1 MQLINFSN
9 YVINLIIIYNIVPII
24 LKYILIF
31 QYITFKKLFDGLTKI
46 KNNIKEIMWCKKWNY
61 LNM

>member
-1 MQLINFSN
+1 MQLINCSN

-46 KNNIKEIMWCKKWNY
+46 KNNIKEIM
-61 LNM
+61 